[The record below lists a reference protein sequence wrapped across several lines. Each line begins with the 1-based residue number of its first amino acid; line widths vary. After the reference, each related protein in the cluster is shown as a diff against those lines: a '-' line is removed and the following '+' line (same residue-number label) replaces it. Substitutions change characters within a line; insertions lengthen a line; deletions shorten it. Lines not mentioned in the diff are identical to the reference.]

1 MTMRLKSLFAALAA
15 AALALSGVAAHAQ
28 PYPVKPVRI
37 VVNFPPG
44 GVADLIGRALG
55 AKLQEA
61 LGQPFVVENR
71 PGANGSIGAGEVA
84 RAAPDGYTIL
94 MSSGGAITINGLL
107 LKDLGYDPMKALV
120 PVAPAVVVSVY
131 LEVRSEFP
139 ARTLMEFIAHA
150 RANPGRLNYGS
161 PGSGSSP
168 HLAGEMFNRAAGVRT
183 VHIPYKGA
191 GPAMTD
197 LLGGQIDFMF
207 DVGVG
212 LQHVRAGKLR
222 LLAVGSPKRHPDFP
236 DVPTVSEVV
245 GKEFDADTVFG
256 LYAPAG
262 TPREVVARL
271 NAEISRAMASP
282 DLQERARA
290 IAAQPLVLSVD
301 EFAARV
307 RAEHERLSVLV
318 REAGLQAN

>member
-1 MTMRLKSLFAALAA
+1 MSIRSSCF
-15 AALALSGVAAHAQ
+15 ALALAGAALLATGTAVHAQ
-28 PYPVKPVRI
+28 QYPSKPVRI

-55 AKLQEA
+55 AKLQESM
-61 LGQPFVVENR
+61 GQPFVVENR

-107 LKDLGYDPMKALV
+107 IKDLAYDPMKALV
-120 PVAPAVVVSVY
+120 PVAPAAVVSVY
-131 LEVRSEFP
+131 LEVRPDSP
-139 ARTLMEFIAHA
+139 AKTLQEFIAYA
-150 RANPGRLNYGS
+150 RANPGKLNYGS

-168 HLAGEMFNRAAGVRT
+168 HLAGEMFNQAAGVKT
-183 VHIPYKGA
+183 THIPYKGA
-191 GPAMTD
+191 GPAMAD
-197 LLGGQIDFMF
+197 LLAGQIDFMF

-236 DVPTVSEVV
+236 DAPTVSEVV

-262 TPREVVARL
+262 TPREIITRL
-271 NAEISRAMASP
+271 NAEISRAMQSP
-282 DLQERARA
+282 DLQQRATS

-301 EFAARV
+301 AFAARV